1 MAQNN
6 SKQPISDQEENK
18 NYNNELKTGLAM
30 VQAKDLSFNT
40 RKIIDENKLKEAKK
54 KLINELFHMMETLG
68 VNLNDLQSINQFLQK
83 LDTIDPDLRELFEV
97 SFNNLIN
104 DGDVNPQAPA
114 KETPNENEGLMGRDL
129 SQEQLMPR

>member
-40 RKIIDENKLKEAKK
+40 RK
-54 KLINELFHMMETLG
+54 LFHMMETLG